1 MAGTEYRMD
10 GLDEWEQELA
20 RAIEEQ
26 YPEGRAVCAGPGEAP
41 EGKDG

>member
-26 YPEGRAVCAGPGEAP
+26 LSLIHI
-41 EGKDG
+41 